1 MTDWNSALEE
11 FDEREIDYIFARSDT
26 NSDNA
31 ALEKTGLSYGWIRK
45 RDKDKLNE
53 LARQLRIDTSFRAK
67 RILKDAVE
75 EAAKIKTGALKHRD
89 ERIRQAAAT
98 EILDRELGK
107 PTQRQEVSGVD
118 IQTINVVIKQRPDG
132 S

>member
-1 MTDWNSALEE
+1 MTDLSQVLTEL
-11 FDEREIDYIFARSDT
+11 DDREIDYVFARSDA
-26 NSDNA
+26 NSNQD
-31 ALEKTGLSYGWIRK
+31 GLKRANLSWGWLRN
-45 RDKDKLNE
+45 RDVEKLNE
-53 LARQLRIDTSFRAK
+53 IARQIRVDTNYQAK
-67 RILKDAVE
+67 RILKEAVA

-132 S
+132 N